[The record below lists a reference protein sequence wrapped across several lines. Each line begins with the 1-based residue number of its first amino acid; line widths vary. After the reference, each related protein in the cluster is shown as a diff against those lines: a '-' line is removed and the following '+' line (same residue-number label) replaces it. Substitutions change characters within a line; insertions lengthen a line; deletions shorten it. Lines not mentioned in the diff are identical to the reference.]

1 MDFGLNKPTV
11 QVIKEKAFGG
21 TYFRDIYSGVNY
33 KSCRKSWKVFVE
45 LKNID
50 QYYYCSNYYDVNV
63 NKYEVEC
70 ETSLRFW
77 RNKG

>member
-21 TYFRDIYSGVNY
+21 TYFGDIYSGVNY

-63 NKYEVEC
+63 NRYKVEC
-70 ETSLRFW
+70 ETSLRF
-77 RNKG
+77 

>member
-1 MDFGLNKPTV
+1 MEFGLNKPTV
-11 QVIKEKAFGG
+11 QVIKEKTFGG

-63 NKYEVEC
+63 NKYKVEC
-70 ETSLRFW
+70 ETSLRF
-77 RNKG
+77 